1 LNIAKLP
8 LTFGVIIFSMTD
20 QNALPEA
27 GLETA
32 VTEQSPEKR
41 WTNKT
46 IYWIIGI
53 FAGLIVLSII
63 SAVVVS
69 QPNVDSGRVR
79 DFFLIMMVLVSFIVS
94 VSLVILLI
102 QVSLL
107 VNLLNNEIR
116 PVLANLIDSVNDLKG
131 TTAFLSENLV
141 EPVIKL
147 NEYLAGLKRLMDILR
162 PFRK

>member
-1 LNIAKLP
+1 
-8 LTFGVIIFSMTD
+8 
-20 QNALPEA
+20 
-27 GLETA
+27 
-32 VTEQSPEKR
+32 
-41 WTNKT
+41 
-46 IYWIIGI
+46 
-53 FAGLIVLSII
+53 
-63 SAVVVS
+63 
-69 QPNVDSGRVR
+69 
-79 DFFLIMMVLVSFIVS
+79 MMVLVSFIVS